1 MGRTTCCTPINR
13 RFLAPNSHTSPTSTT
28 TFTTV
33 TYTVTET
40 MTTIAESTGSC
51 MICPVGSLQP
61 DVIATQPQDPP
72 GTIDYTCQSAQ
83 NWLNAPSTTTACA
96 DGRAYWRTT
105 CCTITLT
112 STLTM
117 TTTTATLTTTTTLCL
132 ICPNE
137 GFRRNAV
144 ANQPQDPPVTSVYT
158 CTSAQDWLNAPS
170 TTVTCASGQAFW
182 NTTCCI
188 PRPSQAPSPAPSPA
202 PSRAPSPAPVDHVP
216 HREPVDVERVR
227 SEIR

>member
-1 MGRTTCCTPINR
+1 MG
-13 RFLAPNSHTSPTSTT
+13 
-28 TFTTV
+28 
-33 TYTVTET
+33 
-40 MTTIAESTGSC
+40 IAESTGSC

-117 TTTTATLTTTTTLCL
+117 TTTTATLTKTNATATLTMTNTTATLTTTTTLCL

-144 ANQPQDPPVTSVYT
+144 ANQPQDPPGTSVYT
-158 CTSAQDWLNAPS
+158 CISAQDWLNAPS

-202 PSRAPSPAPVDHVP
+202 PSRAPSPAPIVHVP
-216 HREPVDVERVR
+216 LDIERVK
-227 SEIR
+227 SEIRSFIRSSNLNEVKLNDLL